1 MYLQPLP
8 QNETNTETYSNWQNE
23 GISTCIKW
31 SYHVLIK
38 FVMCLNFWKPEAFC
52 PTIRII
58 VYHKSCLFIYYI
70 ESPTNNRLHF
80 LLSLLECNSVWYL
93 VWCWSHLWT
102 VPHNK
107 CLGMSCS
114 SQNQI
119 CTPCH
124 IIYKLFILSVLYDLF
139 VTQIYPCI
147 CFRCGSRHFRGC
159 WDEHF
164 GKNISCLFTL

>member
-80 LLSLLECNSVWYL
+80 LLSLLNATLFDIWSDADPISGLFLIINVWECHVVHKIKYVHHAISFINFSFCLSYMIYL
-93 VWCWSHLWT
+93 
-102 VPHNK
+102 
-107 CLGMSCS
+107 
-114 SQNQI
+114 
-119 CTPCH
+119 
-124 IIYKLFILSVLYDLF
+124 
-139 VTQIYPCI
+139 
-147 CFRCGSRHFRGC
+147 
-159 WDEHF
+159 
-164 GKNISCLFTL
+164 